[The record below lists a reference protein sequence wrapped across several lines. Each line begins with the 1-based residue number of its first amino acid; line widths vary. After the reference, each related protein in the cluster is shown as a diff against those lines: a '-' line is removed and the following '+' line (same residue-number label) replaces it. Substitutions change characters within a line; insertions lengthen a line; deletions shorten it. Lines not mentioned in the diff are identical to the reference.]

1 MGTSPS
7 IQMTHAELVAG
18 SPQMLS
24 LFKRVEVILLL
35 ALSIGATAWVL
46 LSKPQNDDADWDAP
60 PEEPAVASQE
70 DKIHRCQIERDH
82 GHARLDIELRIT
94 NSGTTRLSM
103 QPPQVRLLNEKGAE
117 VPPFFLPF
125 EAQPVL
131 PPGSTQDVRLRYWVT
146 KADLVGPLSLHILE
160 KKIEVKSPEPLD
172 LEKLK
177 NKAPQT
183 FTTTRWIL

>member
-1 MGTSPS
+1 
-7 IQMTHAELVAG
+7 
-18 SPQMLS
+18 MLA

-35 ALSIGATAWVL
+35 ALSIGVAAWVL
-46 LSKPQNDDADWDAP
+46 LSKPKQDDAEWDAP
-60 PEEPAVASQE
+60 ADEPVATQE

-82 GHARLDIELRIT
+82 GHARLDIELRLS
-94 NSGTTRLSM
+94 NPGTTRLSM
-103 QPPQVRLLNEKGAE
+103 QPPQVRLLNGKGTE

-131 PPGSTQDVRLRYWVT
+131 PPGSTQDIGLRYWV
-146 KADLVGPLSLHILE
+146 KKEDLTGPLTLHVLD

-172 LEKLK
+172 LDKLK

-183 FTTTRWIL
+183 FTTTRWTL